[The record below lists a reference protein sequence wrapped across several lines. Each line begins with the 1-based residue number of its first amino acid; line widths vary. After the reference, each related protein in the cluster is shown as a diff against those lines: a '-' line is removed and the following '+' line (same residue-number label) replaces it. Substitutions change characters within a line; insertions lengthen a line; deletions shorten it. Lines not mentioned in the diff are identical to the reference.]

1 MARTITADE
10 LVEEWKRKQKGSS
23 KTQKSVETPK
33 ISNAD
38 ELVAYWKEQKQAQN
52 QQFAVRARAAR
63 ADKYENLVNSMR
75 PEERV
80 NLFTSNAGEYSEARE
95 NLKNTLSPERYSA
108 LEDRARNTYIP
119 AQFWQK
125 FADNERNQQYAQR
138 YQNTY
143 VPASLAQDA
152 IHRSGTG
159 NDFNA
164 YSDAALRGEY
174 LNKVDTGALQAE
186 LDALNAEL
194 SENKRY
200 YDGAKRSLD
209 SIARVKG
216 KDDPT
221 VQSYQKTVADYE
233 EKQARAAQLQRD
245 IHDSDAV
252 KKYNAYESLRANA
265 DFAERSQAA
274 GSKRVQFNVLDPS
287 TWGVGDDKYDFV
299 NDIDGYRNTVKFIS
313 ETQGAPTSYGLYSA
327 LSHITD
333 DEKAMYNYLY
343 ATKGKEAAE
352 EYLNYIEEGLN
363 YRQGKA
369 EADIVGDNL
378 LKAAGY
384 GIRTGAERFG
394 TGIAGMFND
403 EAKAPAASEYGAQ
416 FVRENLADTG
426 FKLPEWMGGASVGQ
440 TVFDLSNTAG
450 NMAPSILLSVLTAGA
465 GAPTA
470 VASGVASA
478 SMGLSA
484 GGSAKAQ
491 ALRDGYTPE
500 QATRYGVLIGASEGA
515 LQYLLGGI
523 GKLGGKLTGG
533 VAQKAIQNI
542 DDSLLRIAATGA
554 IKMAGEGTE
563 EYLQEILDPIYRN
576 LLFNENN
583 QIDLTDPEAVYSFLL
598 GALTA
603 AVMDGSEIVKD
614 GKARPSSLPNVN
626 GALVAAD
633 AAQNIQS
640 EQTTAQTAG
649 QETEQYVYTDET
661 TGIPMVG
668 TRRSIASEVT
678 PEVIARNKKEVAQM
692 APVAAM
698 DGTEFPKGSTGIFDQ
713 VAEFFQT
720 MGNKVTNAILGNV
733 TIDRRGIKDSVGHG
747 LGRNKAIAFKAV
759 PQVIQDGKIIDYQKN
774 WKGRGY
780 DTVVLAAPVTI
791 KGEPY
796 YEGVILIRPQDGQR
810 FYLHE
815 VLAANEKDMP
825 TPFKTG
831 TTRGGTSGGAGM
843 PSLISLLDEI
853 RKVNA
858 PENNIDL
865 VPSGNTHTGTTPVGS
880 IPIGQGLFI
889 NSIPQTAGK
898 INTAGGI
905 NDMSGV
911 APGMAQIPEAAQ
923 NTILQPEGHSDTI
936 SLEEEGA
943 IRSYKSGMA
952 SYAINEKLYS
962 DVELDEADKSLVKN
976 LDAALEKLPDYEG
989 TTYRVLCFDRQ
1000 GKDAYDAFI
1009 ARHVPNTLI
1018 LYGSYT
1024 SASKTPD
1031 AFDIDGT
1038 LKVRIEIEG
1047 KTGKDVSEGFGLE
1060 AEQEVL
1066 YGRNIYYTTKAV
1078 ETAQDGTHIIKIK
1091 EVNLNDEGVFPG
1103 REKSVDSANQG
1114 NNPPMRE
1121 MQEVEGLGRAGSA
1134 GVRSLSEWDTQSVD
1148 SGKSGPLQG
1157 KLSGRQR
1164 DSRGAEGTERSA
1176 DSAARRQAGNL
1187 AVTSAELPP
1196 EYGYDT
1202 MHDPHMLPM
1211 VGTRPVLRMNTA
1223 AEEVATTLDGATKYG
1238 YSVQE
1243 GANGGA
1249 DLRAR
1254 GKTIHLDAMEATAIA
1269 EAYAGGMDAL
1279 EYAMAFHT
1287 VYEQAK
1293 QGKELGFVKKAQL
1306 PRDFAKPDISE
1317 AYSAGRLA
1325 NQRAEA
1331 LDPNSKF
1338 KSGVTVLPDIELS
1351 KEQETQLGVLDVL
1364 CRKYGVTAIADTALY
1379 LSGTDIPRSDVN
1391 AAYNGSTN
1399 RIHINLNA
1407 IGDAY
1412 LAVGVHELT
1421 HYVRANNAAGYST
1434 LEGFV
1439 LDVLRDGGEDVDAL
1453 IRYQMEQFGYSEEL
1467 AREEVIANTIPA
1479 ILNDEAYVK
1488 KLVETDRTL
1497 AERIRDFLHEFI
1509 DTIKETLRTL
1519 EGEASWKQMQ
1529 SVRQDAETLSAIA
1542 DMFDVAL
1549 EGTQNAQVETSERGE
1564 RFSIKYDVNNRPFVE
1579 VDEDILAGVPRK
1591 EWVNAVK
1598 ENLRAK
1604 FPNGVAVGGNE
1615 ININQTSRRE
1625 MTFSKY
1631 MQWAL
1636 KNDRAVYADKLRAT
1650 NNADE
1655 IIRASRDY
1663 VNEALLHPRK
1673 DSIREFA
1680 RGEVLLRVG
1689 NNDYAASVI
1698 VGTYESG
1705 HMLLYDVI
1713 SLKPTSITERQ
1724 NKKNT
1729 ATKQRKGEVS
1739 RSAVFIDNIPQ
1750 SDTTVKNSIRGGG
1763 TENSSEKIN
1772 LSAQDTEAAP
1782 ESNINAETPRPEELT
1797 GKRKA
1802 YKRRHERAFIEN
1814 VAKALGIPGTAKGEL
1829 RKMISELGDR
1839 VIAMGQLSEADKKA
1853 MFEKCYEAA
1862 REQDNSMVEQYSD
1875 LKNYLRSK
1883 PILSTNLTSEQR
1895 TQARGKLRVNGN
1907 GSPIGNVYDDLLAE
1921 FPGVFDDSITSPED
1935 QFAAIL
1941 SMYDSIQPRE
1951 YTLDEFYGE
1960 SAAAVKMEA
1969 RANFEEELFQ
1979 LRRKLNLAERAE
1991 TVAHIRQQERL
2002 RTAAEAENIQVVD
2015 RALSEIKEKQ
2025 KELERVTKNM
2035 VLTEGD
2041 RSIMDAVFNGGIQL
2055 EELKSRS
2062 NFYELKRYYEARA
2075 EVESRKRVIDQYNK
2089 KRRERLRNDAM
2100 NAIENSDRWKDKRI
2114 GALYERETQERNI
2127 RDITGNNQDA
2137 ERIIAG
2143 YFQPIHDNEAKRT
2156 QYINDMNDR
2165 MLALKKDEKRKSVG
2179 LNKWES
2185 KATQLIGERIDYEER
2200 LAQLEKRGMGRSAE
2214 ARMALAGL
2222 KLVDEEYSKLMKKHA
2237 NKIDLKVCEAALP
2250 TVREIYDQ
2258 VFQDMNDALVRNGY
2272 PKVEYREN
2280 YFPHFIGR
2288 EYDSAGQ
2295 KIAKAFGFN
2304 LTNMELPTDIVG
2316 LTSAFRPGKTWFANA
2331 LERAGVKTEFDLY
2344 GGFDSYIR
2352 GATDVIFH
2360 TDDIQRLRALDNAI
2374 RYKYSDEG
2382 RRDRMRELMKNE
2394 DLTPDE
2400 REAQIHAL
2408 YTDEKGKS
2416 MTTHLSGYVS
2426 NLTEYTNLLA
2436 NKKSFYDRA
2445 DEKRWGRTIYDVANW
2460 YQNRYAGN
2468 AIAGNLGVALSNF
2481 IPITQATSEVGT
2493 ITLSQAMRDTAKA
2506 FAKDDGFSE
2515 QSAFLTNRRGT
2526 DRLASDLV
2534 ANANNKLSIPFE
2546 AVDRFASE
2554 TLVRAKYAQNLKSGM
2569 TAEAAMENADAWAA
2583 GLMADRSKGALPT
2596 IFGNK
2601 SPLTKA
2607 FTMFQVEVNN
2617 QLSYMFKDVPQ
2628 DMKAKGVAAVAAAL
2642 FKMFLAAWMY
2652 NELDEQ
2658 ITGRRR
2664 ALDPLHMIAEAVG
2677 VDWKTE
2683 NVIPRITGAKTVEEA
2698 PLFSYEPQTWAGAA
2712 ESIGKNVVDQT
2723 PFFGSLLGG
2732 DGGRSPAAGATPDL
2746 WRIAKTL
2753 GNDEADS
2760 AYKKS
2765 VVWDE
2770 LKKPLFYIVPPFAGG
2785 QVKKAIEGAKTV
2797 YEGGSYKK
2805 DKDGNDVLRFRTD
2818 QTGFDYA
2825 QAALF
2830 GPWALPEGREN
2841 IAKGFPI
2848 LSAPDTTAYKNAIA
2862 NGVDGAH
2869 FLLLLDEYKNLE
2881 PIKDADG
2888 NTEKNTNQQFREIL
2902 FRDSSLTPE
2911 QKKMIDR
2918 DVIGQEKTADY
2929 TSKDRFII
2937 STTPMEFIHLPKDDN
2952 AYESF
2957 TENVKNGMSE
2967 EDAALVE
2974 EWRRKLIDIETYTD
2988 EDGNEI
2994 EASQQK
3000 REMLFNDPN
3009 LTPEQKE
3016 MIDRQVIMGDGKN
3029 AKPADYSSSEAMMEA
3044 SQLKGAH
3051 ADKVKFFEAAGGTAE
3066 KYLSYYNLYSGLEP
3080 TKDINGE
3087 EIAGSREEA
3096 LRNEIMNDD
3105 DMTPA
3110 QKRQLDEALTG
3121 GKTRNYISW
3130 FAFELTKISK
3140 TAYKRGKAYVAAGIS
3155 EAKAIRIEQ
3164 WMSGRDYKKEDLRK
3178 YLVGLNLPESQIEAV
3193 LKARY

>member
-10 LVEEWKRKQKGSS
+10 FVEAWQRKQKGSS

-38 ELVAYWKEQKQAQN
+38 EFVAYWKEQKQAQN
-52 QQFAVRARAAR
+52 QQFAARARTAR

-80 NLFTSNAGEYSEARE
+80 NLFTSNAGQYSGTRE
-95 NLKNTLSPERYSA
+95 VLADLLSPERYSA

-274 GSKRVQFNVLDPS
+274 GSKRVQFDLLDPS

-299 NDIDGYRNTVKFIS
+299 NDIDGYRNTVKFLS

-363 YRQGKA
+363 YRQGKV

-450 NMAPSILLSVLTAGA
+450 NLAPSLLLSVLTAGA
-465 GAPTA
+465 GAPAA
-470 VASGVASA
+470 VTGGVSSA

-484 GGSAKAQ
+484 GGNAKAQ

-533 VAQKAIQNI
+533 VAKKAIQNI

-583 QIDLTDPEAVYSFLL
+583 QINLTDPEAVYSFLL

-633 AAQNIQS
+633 AAQNVQS
-640 EQTTAQTAG
+640 EQSATQNTA

-668 TRRSIASEVT
+668 TR
-678 PEVIARNKKEVAQM
+678 
-692 APVAAM
+692 
-698 DGTEFPKGSTGIFDQ
+698 
-713 VAEFFQT
+713 
-720 MGNKVTNAILGNV
+720 
-733 TIDRRGIKDSVGHG
+733 
-747 LGRNKAIAFKAV
+747 
-759 PQVIQDGKIIDYQKN
+759 
-774 WKGRGY
+774 
-780 DTVVLAAPVTI
+780 
-791 KGEPY
+791 
-796 YEGVILIRPQDGQR
+796 
-810 FYLHE
+810 
-815 VLAANEKDMP
+815 
-825 TPFKTG
+825 
-831 TTRGGTSGGAGM
+831 
-843 PSLISLLDEI
+843 
-853 RKVNA
+853 
-858 PENNIDL
+858 
-865 VPSGNTHTGTTPVGS
+865 
-880 IPIGQGLFI
+880 
-889 NSIPQTAGK
+889 
-898 INTAGGI
+898 
-905 NDMSGV
+905 
-911 APGMAQIPEAAQ
+911 
-923 NTILQPEGHSDTI
+923 
-936 SLEEEGA
+936 
-943 IRSYKSGMA
+943 
-952 SYAINEKLYS
+952 
-962 DVELDEADKSLVKN
+962 
-976 LDAALEKLPDYEG
+976 
-989 TTYRVLCFDRQ
+989 
-1000 GKDAYDAFI
+1000 
-1009 ARHVPNTLI
+1009 
-1018 LYGSYT
+1018 
-1024 SASKTPD
+1024 
-1031 AFDIDGT
+1031 
-1038 LKVRIEIEG
+1038 
-1047 KTGKDVSEGFGLE
+1047 
-1060 AEQEVL
+1060 
-1066 YGRNIYYTTKAV
+1066 
-1078 ETAQDGTHIIKIK
+1078 
-1091 EVNLNDEGVFPG
+1091 
-1103 REKSVDSANQG
+1103 
-1114 NNPPMRE
+1114 
-1121 MQEVEGLGRAGSA
+1121 
-1134 GVRSLSEWDTQSVD
+1134 
-1148 SGKSGPLQG
+1148 
-1157 KLSGRQR
+1157 
-1164 DSRGAEGTERSA
+1164 
-1176 DSAARRQAGNL
+1176 
-1187 AVTSAELPP
+1187 
-1196 EYGYDT
+1196 
-1202 MHDPHMLPM
+1202 
-1211 VGTRPVLRMNTA
+1211 PVLRMNA
-1223 AEEVATTLDGATKYG
+1223 AADEIATTLNGATKYG
-1238 YSVQE
+1238 YTVQE

-1254 GKTIHLDAMEATAIA
+1254 GKMTHLDAVEATAIA

-1293 QGKELGFVKKAQL
+1293 QGKELSQIKRIGF
-1306 PRDFAKPDISE
+1306 PHDFAKPDISE
-1317 AYSAGRLA
+1317 AYSAGKLA

-1338 KSGVTVLPDIELS
+1338 RAGVTVLPDTQLS
-1351 KEQETQLGVLDVL
+1351 KEQETQLDILDVL

-2848 LSAPDTTAYKNAIA
+2848 LSAPDTAAYKNAIA

-2888 NTEKNTNQQFREIL
+2888 DTEKNKNQQFREIL

-2952 AYESF
+2952 AYERF

-2974 EWRRKLIDIETYTD
+2974 EWAQRLIDIETYTD

-3000 REMLFNDPN
+3000 REMLFKDPN

-3016 MIDRQVIMGDGKN
+3016 MIDRQVIMGDGKK

-3121 GKTRNYISW
+3121 GKTRNYISR
-3130 FAFELTKISK
+3130 FAFDLTKISK

-3155 EAKAIRIEQ
+3155 EAKAIQIEQ

>member
-1 MARTITADE
+1 MITA
-10 LVEEWKRKQKGSS
+10 EEYLEERKRRQQDGGSS
-23 KTQKSVETPK
+23 KKQASQGSVGDRSF
-33 ISNAD
+33 SNA
-38 ELVAYWKEQKQAQN
+38 EEYLAYRAKRIQAEN

-80 NLFTSNAGEYSEARE
+80 NLFTSNAGQYSGARE
-95 NLKNTLSPERYSA
+95 VLADLLSPERYSA

-274 GSKRVQFNVLDPS
+274 GSKRVQFDLLDPS

-299 NDIDGYRNTVKFIS
+299 NDIDGYRNTVKFLS

-378 LKAAGY
+378 LKASGY
-384 GIRTGAERFG
+384 GIRTGAERFAS
-394 TGIAGMFND
+394 GISGMFSD

-491 ALRDGYTPE
+491 AIREGYTPE

-598 GALTA
+598 GALTSV
-603 AVMDGSEIVKD
+603 VMDGSDIVKA

-633 AAQNIQS
+633 AAQNVPS
-640 EQTTAQTAG
+640 EQTVAQNAA

-668 TRRSIASEVT
+668 TRPVQSVGIDVGAATHIQEPYTGKTPVQTQNVQRTEVNIPYEKVSEARAHMKEAEANKGGKSFASTLKDIYKKLLEGRFSGQVEIPGVAFNGAPYFATINNSVIGKVISDKNMSAEKLSVLENLQEVVKNA
-678 PEVIARNKKEVAQM
+678 EYVGSGRAKNKKDAIRYDYFEARARV
-692 APVAAM
+692 
-698 DGTEFPKGSTGIFDQ
+698 DGERYIVKLDVEAREDKINRVRTYQ
-713 VAEFFQT
+713 V
-720 MGNKVTNAILGNV
+720 
-733 TIDRRGIKDSVGHG
+733 
-747 LGRNKAIAFKAV
+747 
-759 PQVIQDGKIIDYQKN
+759 
-774 WKGRGY
+774 
-780 DTVVLAAPVTI
+780 
-791 KGEPY
+791 
-796 YEGVILIRPQDGQR
+796 
-810 FYLHE
+810 
-815 VLAANEKDMP
+815 
-825 TPFKTG
+825 
-831 TTRGGTSGGAGM
+831 
-843 PSLISLLDEI
+843 
-853 RKVNA
+853 
-858 PENNIDL
+858 NNIDL

-880 IPIGQGLFI
+880 APIGQGLFI
-889 NSIPQTAGK
+889 NSIPQTAEK
-898 INTAGGI
+898 SNTAGGI
-905 NDMSGV
+905 YDMNSV
-911 APGMAQIPEAAQ
+911 APGMTQIPEAAQ

-1024 SASKTPD
+1024 STSKTPD

-1066 YGRNIYYTTKAV
+1066 YGRNVCYTTKAV

-1091 EVNLNDEGVFPG
+1091 EVNLNDEGVLPG

-1134 GVRSLSEWDTQSVD
+1134 GVRSLSEWDTQSAN
-1148 SGKSGPLQG
+1148 SGKSRPLQG
-1157 KLSGRQR
+1157 ELSGRQR
-1164 DSRGAEGTERSA
+1164 DSRGARGSERSA
-1176 DSAARRQAGNL
+1176 DGAVRGQTGDLAA
-1187 AVTSAELPP
+1187 TSAEPPLP
-1196 EYGYDT
+1196 EYDYDT
-1202 MHDPHMLPM
+1202 MHDPRMLPM
-1211 VGTRPVLRMNTA
+1211 VDTGAEQRVETNTA
-1223 AEEVATTLDGATKYG
+1223 
-1238 YSVQE
+1238 
-1243 GANGGA
+1243 
-1249 DLRAR
+1249 
-1254 GKTIHLDAMEATAIA
+1254 
-1269 EAYAGGMDAL
+1269 DAL
-1279 EYAMAFHT
+1279 
-1287 VYEQAK
+1287 
-1293 QGKELGFVKKAQL
+1293 
-1306 PRDFAKPDISE
+1306 
-1317 AYSAGRLA
+1317 
-1325 NQRAEA
+1325 
-1331 LDPNSKF
+1331 
-1338 KSGVTVLPDIELS
+1338 
-1351 KEQETQLGVLDVL
+1351 
-1364 CRKYGVTAIADTALY
+1364 
-1379 LSGTDIPRSDVN
+1379 
-1391 AAYNGSTN
+1391 
-1399 RIHINLNA
+1399 
-1407 IGDAY
+1407 
-1412 LAVGVHELT
+1412 
-1421 HYVRANNAAGYST
+1421 
-1434 LEGFV
+1434 
-1439 LDVLRDGGEDVDAL
+1439 
-1453 IRYQMEQFGYSEEL
+1453 
-1467 AREEVIANTIPA
+1467 
-1479 ILNDEAYVK
+1479 
-1488 KLVETDRTL
+1488 
-1497 AERIRDFLHEFI
+1497 
-1509 DTIKETLRTL
+1509 
-1519 EGEASWKQMQ
+1519 
-1529 SVRQDAETLSAIA
+1529 
-1542 DMFDVAL
+1542 
-1549 EGTQNAQVETSERGE
+1549 
-1564 RFSIKYDVNNRPFVE
+1564 
-1579 VDEDILAGVPRK
+1579 
-1591 EWVNAVK
+1591 
-1598 ENLRAK
+1598 
-1604 FPNGVAVGGNE
+1604 
-1615 ININQTSRRE
+1615 
-1625 MTFSKY
+1625 
-1631 MQWAL
+1631 
-1636 KNDRAVYADKLRAT
+1636 
-1650 NNADE
+1650 
-1655 IIRASRDY
+1655 
-1663 VNEALLHPRK
+1663 
-1673 DSIREFA
+1673 
-1680 RGEVLLRVG
+1680 
-1689 NNDYAASVI
+1689 
-1698 VGTYESG
+1698 
-1705 HMLLYDVI
+1705 
-1713 SLKPTSITERQ
+1713 
-1724 NKKNT
+1724 
-1729 ATKQRKGEVS
+1729 
-1739 RSAVFIDNIPQ
+1739 
-1750 SDTTVKNSIRGGG
+1750 
-1763 TENSSEKIN
+1763 
-1772 LSAQDTEAAP
+1772 P
-1782 ESNINAETPRPEELT
+1782 ESNIDAEPASNAEITEHLRKLKQDVLT
-1797 GKRKA
+1797 MEIDPDRTYTDAERKA
-1802 YKRRHERAFIEN
+1802 LANKRITEYTANDIYLLASSLKEKRGLYLKDVGRVLDTVAGNRDVRQALHNLIEVGYN
-1814 VAKALGIPGTAKGEL
+1814 AALGEHGRRQTRDLTELQERYKKHGIKPGSKESAAVMKFGQRGYFDRDGKWVEYT
-1829 RKMISELGDR
+1829 LGD
-1839 VIAMGQLSEADKKA
+1839 
-1853 MFEKCYEAA
+1853 
-1862 REQDNSMVEQYSD
+1862 
-1875 LKNYLRSK
+1875 LR
-1883 PILSTNLTSEQR
+1883 
-1895 TQARGKLRVNGN
+1895 
-1907 GSPIGNVYDDLLAE
+1907 AE
-1921 FPGVFDDSITSPED
+1921 FPNKWKDIMETAQEDRAQYDAYIDEANEMRERIYPKAMEQAQMELENAKETAARNSELAAHQKETIATIEAKIESYRETLSGKKRTDTAAYVKLKNGIAYQERRLKSAQGELNRAEQRAENARFKAARLAEEIRNGEPLHQKKIERRKDYYHHVRASGLTFDLATLIGSKSAASELVAGRIAAGSAGGRIGNAIDRIIDSVLGNKSIAPGMVGVSDNTSPRTKWQSIMEHQGAGAYKLD
-1935 QFAAIL
+1935 SFA
-1941 SMYDSIQPRE
+1941 SMADYIGMIDYMLAFDE
-1951 YTLDEFYGE
+1951 YTSQLRDITNTIR
-1960 SAAAVKMEA
+1960 AAAD
-1969 RANFEEELFQ
+1969 
-1979 LRRKLNLAERAE
+1979 
-1991 TVAHIRQQERL
+1991 RL
-2002 RTAAEAENIQVVD
+2002 
-2015 RALSEIKEKQ
+2015 
-2025 KELERVTKNM
+2025 
-2035 VLTEGD
+2035 
-2041 RSIMDAVFNGGIQL
+2041 
-2055 EELKSRS
+2055 
-2062 NFYELKRYYEARA
+2062 
-2075 EVESRKRVIDQYNK
+2075 
-2089 KRRERLRNDAM
+2089 
-2100 NAIENSDRWKDKRI
+2100 DKRI
-2114 GALYERETQERNI
+2114 GESAREANSLIEWMKDWGDMLTGKTLPLDRGVQKNVGRNVMNGVRKLNSAVRSSTLLANI
-2127 RDITGNNQDA
+2127 RSMIVQGSAIANAMNYIQNPADWARGMRYMANAMTGDAEYANAIAQSNFLSQRNMLSPSDIVKGSLLDQGKKPLGKMLNIGQNAVDKLTWWTAYAQYNAASETPGGLDKLNRRFTRAYDNAIDYADDITRRSVAGRGVGEQPMRVKSTVVDTLAPFQTEVLNNFNTMKENIGTLLGRGSTKEQRA
-2137 ERIIAG
+2137 RAAAGLVSYEIAA
-2143 YFQPIHDNEAKRT
+2143 FAINLIAKGLF
-2156 QYINDMNDR
+2156 NDDIVPF
-2165 MLALKKDEKRKSVG
+2165 DF
-2179 LNKWES
+2179 
-2185 KATQLIGERIDYEER
+2185 IG
-2200 LAQLEKRGMGRSAE
+2200 
-2214 ARMALAGL
+2214 ALAGAFFDDED
-2222 KLVDEEYSKLMKKHA
+2222 DEEDEKNNFGQRLYHNVAGTTLSGIPFSSTVVPMLM
-2237 NKIDLKVCEAALP
+2237 DDE
-2250 TVREIYDQ
+2250 TSQ
-2258 VFQDMNDALVRNGY
+2258 V
-2272 PKVEYREN
+2272 
-2280 YFPHFIGR
+2280 I
-2288 EYDSAGQ
+2288 
-2295 KIAKAFGFN
+2295 FGADGDPSRYG
-2304 LTNMELPTDIVG
+2304 TGIMGT
-2316 LTSAFRPGKTWFANA
+2316 NA
-2331 LERAGVKTEFDLY
+2331 LADVAKTFIFD
-2344 GGFDSYIR
+2344 R
-2352 GATDVIFH
+2352 KNATDWE
-2360 TDDIQRLRALDNAI
+2360 RLN
-2374 RYKYSDEG
+2374 
-2382 RRDRMRELMKNE
+2382 
-2394 DLTPDE
+2394 
-2400 REAQIHAL
+2400 
-2408 YTDEKGKS
+2408 
-2416 MTTHLSGYVS
+2416 
-2426 NLTEYTNLLA
+2426 
-2436 NKKSFYDRA
+2436 
-2445 DEKRWGRTIYDVANW
+2445 
-2460 YQNRYAGN
+2460 
-2468 AIAGNLGVALSNF
+2468 
-2481 IPITQATSEVGT
+2481 
-2493 ITLSQAMRDTAKA
+2493 
-2506 FAKDDGFSE
+2506 
-2515 QSAFLTNRRGT
+2515 
-2526 DRLASDLV
+2526 
-2534 ANANNKLSIPFE
+2534 
-2546 AVDRFASE
+2546 
-2554 TLVRAKYAQNLKSGM
+2554 
-2569 TAEAAMENADAWAA
+2569 
-2583 GLMADRSKGALPT
+2583 
-2596 IFGNK
+2596 
-2601 SPLTKA
+2601 
-2607 FTMFQVEVNN
+2607 
-2617 QLSYMFKDVPQ
+2617 
-2628 DMKAKGVAAVAAAL
+2628 AAA
-2642 FKMFLAAWMY
+2642 A
-2652 NELDEQ
+2652 
-2658 ITGRRR
+2658 
-2664 ALDPLHMIAEAVG
+2664 
-2677 VDWKTE
+2677 
-2683 NVIPRITGAKTVEEA
+2683 
-2698 PLFSYEPQTWAGAA
+2698 
-2712 ESIGKNVVDQT
+2712 
-2723 PFFGSLLGG
+2723 FFPLGG
-2732 DGGRSPAAGATPDL
+2732 KQIARSAQGIYT
-2746 WRIAKTL
+2746 
-2753 GNDEADS
+2753 
-2760 AYKKS
+2760 
-2765 VVWDE
+2765 VV
-2770 LKKPLFYIVPPFAGG
+2770 K
-2785 QVKKAIEGAKTV
+2785 
-2797 YEGGSYKK
+2797 GGSYKK
-2805 DKDGNDVLRFRTD
+2805 DAEGDRLQYRTD
-2818 QTGFDYA
+2818 RGALDFL
-2825 QAALF
+2825 QAGAF
-2830 GPWALPEGREN
+2830 GKWALPEAREYVD
-2841 IAKGFPI
+2841 KGFPI
-2848 LSAPDTTAYKNAIA
+2848 LSVPDTTAYKNAIA

-2888 NTEKNTNQQFREIL
+2888 NTEKNKNQQFREIL

-2918 DVIGQEKTADY
+2918 DVIRQEKTADY

-2952 AYESF
+2952 AYERF

-2974 EWRRKLIDIETYTD
+2974 EWAQRLIDIETYTD

-3000 REMLFNDPN
+3000 REMLFKDPN

-3016 MIDRQVIMGDGKN
+3016 MIDRQVIMGDGKK

-3121 GKTRNYISW
+3121 GKTRNYISR
-3130 FAFELTKISK
+3130 FAFDLTKISK

-3155 EAKAIRIEQ
+3155 EAKAIQIEQ